1 MKRSLL
7 SILFVLVAMPLF
19 AGPHFSLRDWHGA
32 YSFHFD
38 GVALRGDTGALIAYL
53 SAIGQLVADGSGNFT
68 SGTRSI
74 TDNTTVRNE
83 TFTGTYTVNPDGTG
97 HAVLTIVSTAQPGPL
112 VQQFDTVLTD
122 DGNEFNFNI
131 TNSGMPGIF
140 AVVQGEGKKQ
150 RETDKSDSN

>member
-7 SILFVLVAMPLF
+7 SILFVLVATPLF
-19 AGPHFSLRDWHGA
+19 AGPNFSVRDWRGA

-38 GVALRGDTGALIAYL
+38 GIALFANGTTVTFAAYI
-53 SAIGQLVADGSGNFT
+53 SAIGHLVADGNGNFT

-74 TDNTTVRNE
+74 TDNGNVREE
-83 TFTGTYTVNPDGTG
+83 TLTGTYTVNSDGTG
-97 HAVLTIVSTAQPGPL
+97 QAVVTFTGKLGTL
-112 VQQFDTVLTD
+112 VQTFDTVLTD

-131 TNSGMPGIF
+131 TNSGMPNIL

-150 RETDKSDSN
+150 RKTDKFDFN